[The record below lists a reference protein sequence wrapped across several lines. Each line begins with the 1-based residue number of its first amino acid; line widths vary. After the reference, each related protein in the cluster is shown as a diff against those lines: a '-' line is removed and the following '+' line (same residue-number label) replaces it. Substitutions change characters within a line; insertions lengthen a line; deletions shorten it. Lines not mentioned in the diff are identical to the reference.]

1 MPWVGFDDYM
11 AKTENGLASFTIYDG
26 VGQVLGGGTIAW
38 VKYSL
43 VRRGRRKYLMVCS
56 TGGETLAN
64 IHGSLVVRRGKNVL
78 VELGERGVYEE
89 DMEKILFFKKAFDT
103 LRY

>member
-1 MPWVGFDDYM
+1 MR
-11 AKTENGLASFTIYDG
+11 
-26 VGQVLGGGTIAW
+26 GGTIVW

-43 VRRGRRKYLMVCS
+43 ARRGRRKYLMVGS

-64 IHGSLVVRRGKNVL
+64 IHGSLVARRGKNML
-78 VELGERGVYEE
+78 VELGEGGVYEE
-89 DMEKILFFKKAFDT
+89 DMEKKILLKKAFDT